1 MGELPNSSGGY
12 YYSLTGEEIN
22 GKEAWKP
29 EDVSLAPDL
38 IFLYFLLL
46 VKDVETAVP
55 ARLFL

>member
-1 MGELPNSSGGY
+1 VGELPNSSGGY
-12 YYSLTGEEIN
+12 YCSLTGEEIN